1 MIDNGIFH
9 SDLKPENVFIDKNHI
24 AIIGDFGEI
33 INYYFRGK
41 LKDEFSYTYLSR
53 VIKTLEIIQVLQNEL
68 KKI

>member
-33 INYYFRGK
+33 INKF
-41 LKDEFSYTYLSR
+41 
-53 VIKTLEIIQVLQNEL
+53 N
-68 KKI
+68 